1 MKIYLAKSNKTTP
14 FRVNLVRQCLSNLGV
29 EVLEHDP
36 KKPYSDT
43 TLLSADYLMILP
55 ETPSP
60 FMAVIGKGLASQINT
75 WKHHKG
81 SKDNILIMSSVEIT
95 DLRACGLDNVEITNS
110 RDWTNYAQ
118 MYGEVYEE
126 DSLANSIK
134 RLQSKE
140 ETDNIS
146 VTSKIYG
153 QFFEDEILGGWG
165 SAVKDIAS
173 FNAVKDI
180 ASLRPPSKLGK
191 GSTSA
196 ASMIG
201 MIDEVSKAVKPKD
214 QPKMYGQFLGTF
226 IGFTGK
232 VYSRRILIA

>member
-55 ETPSP
+55 ESPSP
-60 FMAVIGKGLASQINT
+60 FMAMIGKGLASQINT
-75 WKHHKG
+75 WKHHKRG
-81 SKDNILIMSSVEIT
+81 KDNILIMSSVEIT
-95 DLRACGLDNVEITNS
+95 DLRACGLDDVEITNS

-126 DSLANSIK
+126 DTLANSIK
-134 RLQSKE
+134 RLQNKE

-146 VTSKIYG
+146 ATSKMYG
-153 QFFEDEILGGWG
+153 QSFEDEILSGWG
-165 SAVKDIAS
+165 SAVKDIAYS
-173 FNAVKDI
+173 
-180 ASLRPPSKLGK
+180 SLPSKLGK

-201 MIDEVSKAVKPKD
+201 MIDEVSKAVKSKD
-214 QPKMYGQFLGTF
+214 QPKMHGQFLGSF